1 MMKLKEFKIFSFLL
15 FLSINLFSQSKVS
28 GFIYENDTDLAL
40 KLVEVYD
47 TDKGLITTSSENGYY
62 EFYTSK
68 DVITLVFIAD
78 GYQFIE
84 KSISLSKN
92 NILNIY
98 FSNPIQEL
106 SEVVVKA
113 NNKKVFQLGR
123 LKDIEGTAIF
133 AGKKSEVI
141 SMDLSMANLA
151 SNNARQIYNQIAG
164 LNIFQNDDAGLQL
177 NIGGRGLDPNRTS
190 NFNTRQNGYDISA
203 DALGY
208 PESYYTPPAEALKEI
223 NIVRGAASLQYGTQ
237 FGGLVDFKIKDPEK
251 SSELEIIS
259 RNTLGSNSLYTN
271 FTSFSGSS
279 NKISYY
285 SFLNYKKGN
294 GFRPNSDFESI
305 NYFLKTIFEL
315 NSKTSISTELTYLKY
330 LAHQAG
336 GLSDKMFLENP
347 FQSNRSRNWFGL
359 NWFLY
364 NLKLEHQIN
373 SSSNLSFSFF
383 GLNASRDALG
393 FRTNRV
399 DQVDVNLERDL
410 IKGEFS
416 NYGFE
421 SRYLNRYSLGSNNS
435 VFLIGVK
442 FYNSNN
448 DSEQGPGSSG
458 SDANFKFY
466 NNDFPNYFNQS
477 NYNYPNINLAF
488 FGENIFYLTE
498 KFSITPGFRFEY
510 IKTKSDG
517 FYKKINVDAAGN
529 IILNQIIND
538 SETRKRNFVLLGLGA
553 SYKVARNIE
562 LYSNISENYR
572 SVTFADISIS
582 NPAFSINPEISDE
595 NGSTFDF
602 GVRGNHKKQVSF
614 DIGFFSLFYNDRIGF
629 VQKAYSDG
637 RVKSEKGNVG
647 NAVIYGFESLID
659 FDINEMFI
667 KDNDVSMNFFVN
679 SSLINSEYTKSEV
692 PGVQGKEVEFVPNLN
707 FKTGLKFGIRDLV
720 FNLQYTYLS
729 KQFTDASNA
738 VEGNLSGVIGQIPKY
753 SILDFSASYNLKK
766 IKLETGVNNILN
778 EYYFTRRA
786 TGYPGPGII
795 PSEPRSYYL
804 TIQVK
809 L

>member
-1 MMKLKEFKIFSFLL
+1 MKLKEFKIFSFLL
-15 FLSINLFSQSKVS
+15 LSSFNLCSQSKVS
-28 GFIYENDTDLAL
+28 GFIYEKDTEVVL
-40 KLVEVYD
+40 KMVEVYD
-47 TDKGLITTSSENGYY
+47 IEKGLITTSSENGYY

-84 KSISLSKN
+84 KSIILSEKN
-92 NILNIY
+92 NLNIY

-208 PESYYTPPAEALKEI
+208 PESYYTPPAEALNEI

-271 FTSFSGSS
+271 FTSFSGSK
-279 NKISYY
+279 NKLSYY

-305 NYFLKTIFEL
+305 NYFIKTILEL
-315 NSKTSISTELTYLKY
+315 SPKTSISTELTYLKY

-364 NLKLEHQIN
+364 NLKLEHKIN
-373 SSSNLSFSFF
+373 TSSNLSFSFF

-399 DQVDVNLERDL
+399 DQIDVNLERDL

-421 SRYLNRYSLGSNNS
+421 SRYLNRYSLGSKNS
-435 VFLIGVK
+435 VFLIGMK

-466 NNDFPNYFNQS
+466 NTDFPNYFNQS
-477 NYNYPNINLAF
+477 KYNYPNVNLAF
-488 FGENIFYLTE
+488 FGENIFYLSE

-529 IILNQIIND
+529 VILNQTIDD

-602 GVRGNHKKQVSF
+602 GVRGDFKKQVSF

-629 VQKAYSDG
+629 IQKAFSDG

-647 NAVIYGFESLID
+647 NAIIYGFESLID
-659 FDINEMFI
+659 FDINEIFI

-753 SILDFSASYNLKK
+753 SILDFSASYTLKK